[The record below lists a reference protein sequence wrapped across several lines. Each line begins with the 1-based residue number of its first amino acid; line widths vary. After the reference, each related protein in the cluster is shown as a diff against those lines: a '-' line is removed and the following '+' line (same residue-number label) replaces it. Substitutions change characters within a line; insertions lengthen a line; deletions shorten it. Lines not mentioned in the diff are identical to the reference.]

1 MEDLVYSHGFR
12 VDPAAVLYHRP
23 ETFVDET
30 EGNEKMDLRLQGKRA
45 LVTGSTAGIGFA
57 AAARLAEEGASVVIN
72 GRSAERVE
80 EAVRRARERAPEAE
94 VSGVAADLGA
104 AEGVEGILR
113 QVPEVDVLVNNLGVF
128 EPKDFQEI
136 TDDDWFRFFETNV
149 MSGVRLARHYLP
161 GMKEWDWGRIVFV
174 SSESAVQIPAE
185 MIHYGVTKTA
195 QLAVARGLAETT
207 VGTGVTVN
215 SVLPGP
221 TASEG
226 VKTFVG
232 RMAQE
237 QGKDEAAMEEEFFQ
251 TARPSSLLQ
260 RFIEPEEVA
269 EMIAFVCSPASSA
282 TNGASLRADGGVV
295 RSVV

>member
-1 MEDLVYSHGFR
+1 VPEVELFGVATDLSK
-12 VDPAAVLYHRP
+12 A
-23 ETFVDET
+23 
-30 EGNEKMDLRLQGKRA
+30 EG
-45 LVTGSTAGIGFA
+45 
-57 AAARLAEEGASVVIN
+57 AEELV
-72 GRSAERVE
+72 
-80 EAVRRARERAPEAE
+80 
-94 VSGVAADLGA
+94 
-104 AEGVEGILR
+104 R
-113 QVPEVDVLVNNLGVF
+113 QVPEVDILVNNLGIF
-128 EPKDFQEI
+128 EPKNFEEI

-161 GMKEWDWGRIVFV
+161 GMATRDWGRIVFV
-174 SSESAVQIPAE
+174 SSESAIHIPPE

-226 VKTFVG
+226 IKTFVG

-237 QGKDEAAMEEEFFQ
+237 QGKAEDAMEEEFFR
-251 TARPSSLLQ
+251 TGRPTSLLQ

-269 EMIAFVCSPASSA
+269 AMIAFVCSPVSSA
-282 TNGASLRADGGVV
+282 TNGAALRADGGVV
-295 RSVV
+295 RSVT